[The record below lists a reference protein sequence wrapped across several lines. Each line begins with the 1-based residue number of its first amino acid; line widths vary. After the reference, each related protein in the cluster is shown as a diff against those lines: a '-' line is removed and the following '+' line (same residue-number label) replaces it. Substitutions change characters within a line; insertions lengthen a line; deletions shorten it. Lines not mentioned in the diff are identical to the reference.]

1 MQEEAENTCSIQ
13 VEKQFHHS
21 AEEVFDAWT
30 DIWKLDKWMFGPSVR
45 EEEIIHLNNDLYPGG
60 KFSYKVKRGDQE
72 LDHVGTYLEI
82 DRPTRLVFSW
92 GVDIDSG
99 DDSMVSL
106 DIQPNDAGCLLTLT
120 HDMDIKWAEYADRTK
135 AGWTNM
141 LNTLEERLPL

>member
-1 MQEEAENTCSIQ
+1 MEQTSDNTFSIQ
-13 VEKQFHHS
+13 VQKDFHHT
-21 AEEVFDAWT
+21 AEAIFDAWT

-45 EEEIIHLNNDLYPGG
+45 EEEIIHLTNDLYPGG

-72 LDHVGTYLEI
+72 LDHIGTYLEI

-106 DIQPNDAGCLLTLT
+106 DIQPTEVGCTLTLT
-120 HDMDIKWAEYADRTK
+120 HDMDNKWAPYADRTK
-135 AGWTNM
+135 ESWTKI
-141 LNTLEERLPL
+141 LNILDERMPL